1 MQKNVSPMY
10 HYNQDKKQNDQH
22 GYESQNRHGLRLL
35 RKYIYLVSVITKLSL
50 CFPAAFP
57 MHPERQLQ
65 TVFQNIIQLI
75 HIQRFRDMSIHACIF
90 GQLYIFCK
98 SIGSHGNNRQ
108 FSLFTRKAPDCCSC
122 LITIHDRHL
131 DIHKNKIIQSFRRSF
146 HFFNCD
152 FPIFCCFHFC
162 PCHLQNFNTNFSVQ
176 LIILNQQNPFSC
188 IICF

>member
-1 MQKNVSPMY
+1 MISS
-10 HYNQDKKQNDQH
+10 QDKILQKTERITTL
-22 GYESQNRHGLRLL
+22 YALSFYSYKSSCSFTSLL
-35 RKYIYLVSVITKLSL
+35 SAMYPGK
-50 CFPAAFP
+50 
-57 MHPERQLQ
+57 QLQ
-65 TVFQNIIQLI
+65 PVFQNIIQLI

-152 FPIFCCFHFC
+152 FSIFCRFHFC
-162 PCHLQNFNTNFSVQ
+162 TCHLQNFTSNFSVQ
-176 LIILNQQNPFSC
+176 LIILNQQNPFSRVV
-188 IICF
+188 